1 MAMSTRPLA
10 ASICGVKLVATPPW
24 RMNVPSW
31 TLRTRSTL
39 GLKVIVRVIVDTR
52 EALLIDTGTV
62 YGPPATWKVVP
73 GTVRMTCD
81 GVAVAGPAGVGG
93 VVGLSRGVSGTT
105 TGGIAPVPGAGGT
118 VPTGAPAGGTAPGG
132 CCGAAPGGTVGAAP
146 AGGGPTG
153 GAAGFS
159 GRGAIGVGT

>member
-10 ASICGVKLVATPPW
+10 TSICGMNVVATPPW

-39 GLKVIVRVIVDTR
+39 GLKVIVRVITDTR
-52 EALLIDTGTV
+52 EALLIDTGTM

-81 GVAVAGPAGVGG
+81 GVAAAGPGGVGG
-93 VVGLSRGVSGTT
+93 VVGLSRGVSNTA
-105 TGGIAPVPGAGGT
+105 TGGIAP
-118 VPTGAPAGGTAPGG
+118 APD
-132 CCGAAPGGTVGAAP
+132 
-146 AGGGPTG
+146 
-153 GAAGFS
+153 AAG
-159 GRGAIGVGT
+159 